1 MVNLD
6 PAADHFE
13 YPVSVGNNSASVCVH
28 VSLSVCDK
36 TFSNTSYDVYIVDQE
51 RIITKLMLVV

>member
-13 YPVSVGNNSASVCVH
+13 YPVSVGKNSASVCVC
-28 VSLSVCDK
+28 VYLFLSVIKHLATQVMMC
-36 TFSNTSYDVYIVDQE
+36 
-51 RIITKLMLVV
+51 RL

>member
-1 MVNLD
+1 VNLD

-13 YPVSVGNNSASVCVH
+13 YPVSVGKNSASVCVCVCVC

-36 TFSNTSYDVYIVDQE
+36 TLSNTSYDV
-51 RIITKLMLVV
+51 